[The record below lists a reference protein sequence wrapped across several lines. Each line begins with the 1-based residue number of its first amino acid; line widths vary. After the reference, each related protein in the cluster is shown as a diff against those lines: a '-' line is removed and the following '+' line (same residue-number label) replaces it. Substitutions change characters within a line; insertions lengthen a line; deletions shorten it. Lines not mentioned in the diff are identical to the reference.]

1 MGPSQQQID
10 NLLELYQAGKY
21 DDAKKLAG
29 SLTEKFPTHTFSWKV
44 LGAVLKKTGKI
55 NEALIP
61 MQRSVQ
67 LSPQDAEAH
76 SNLGVILKEL
86 GRLEEAEAS
95 YRKAIILK
103 LDYAEAHSN
112 LAVILQKLI
121 RLDEAEENCRKA
133 IILKPD
139 YAEAHS
145 NLGNI
150 LKEQGRLKDAEANYR
165 KAIILKPDLAEAHS
179 NLGNILKEQGRL
191 KDAVANYRKAI
202 TLKPDLAEAHS
213 NLGVI
218 LKELG
223 RLKEAE
229 ANYRKAIILKPDYAE
244 AHSNLGITLQ
254 EQGRLEEAETS
265 YKKAITL
272 KPDLAETYNNLGIT
286 LQEQGRLEE
295 AETNLGK
302 AITLKPDFAEA
313 HRHLTVLKKFYTQD
327 QQYLKMQELLLSK
340 NISEEERCNINFGLA
355 KASEDLEDFEQAF
368 QHYREGNEQ
377 RKKLLNYDM
386 IQDIELFKQLKSSYP
401 RIEQNSLEVD
411 NLANKLMPIFIVGMP
426 RSGTT
431 LVEQIISSHPQVTG
445 AGELSFADH
454 FGKSIAIGSS
464 AIDKDSIL
472 NFRVKYLT
480 KLKNISNGNLIV
492 TDKMPQN
499 FRYIGLLAA
508 AFPEAKIVH
517 VKRNPAAVCWSNYK
531 QYFAN
536 KNLSYSYGLGDTISY
551 HKLYE
556 NLMQFWGN
564 LLGKRIYN
572 LDYEM
577 LTEDQE
583 NETRK
588 LINYI
593 SLNWEEKCLYPQD
606 NMRPVHTASDIQ
618 VRKKIYQG
626 SSQQWGKY
634 KPFLN
639 GALDCFENLKV
650 T

>member
-1 MGPSQQQID
+1 MTKINVNFLEPSRQQLN
-10 NLLELYQAGKY
+10 NLLELYQAKKY
-21 DDAKKLAG
+21 DDAEKLAA
-29 SLTEKFPTHTFSWKV
+29 SLTEKFPTHAFPWKV

-86 GRLEEAEAS
+86 GRL
-95 YRKAIILK
+95 
-103 LDYAEAHSN
+103 
-112 LAVILQKLI
+112 
-121 RLDEAEENCRKA
+121 
-133 IILKPD
+133 
-139 YAEAHS
+139 
-145 NLGNI
+145 
-150 LKEQGRLKDAEANYR
+150 
-165 KAIILKPDLAEAHS
+165 
-179 NLGNILKEQGRL
+179 
-191 KDAVANYRKAI
+191 
-202 TLKPDLAEAHS
+202 
-213 NLGVI
+213 
-218 LKELG
+218 
-223 RLKEAE
+223 KEAE

-244 AHSNLGITLQ
+244 AHS
-254 EQGRLEEAETS
+254 
-265 YKKAITL
+265 
-272 KPDLAETYNNLGIT
+272 NLGIT